1 MSNDEIPFSKKDQR
15 KLSAFLGNELLYD
28 YLSRKLDT
36 ERMRA
41 MDEVVAE
48 NREIQDEI
56 QSLNSALNYVEHM
69 AESDISESL
78 LEQVRQPVSYFQGLL
93 QKIQFHE
100 WPRGFKL
107 GLEAIFVVVMLTS
120 VAMFFP
126 WHYLAKWTW
135 KPANEV
141 VLSELKNEFKAPL
154 QTEDAIAAKELPNN
168 DTSEVKYQDE
178 GEDKIVA
185 KTQAPPAPVGKPAP
199 AAPKAAV
206 PPEKVIVTVQPEVQ
220 AASAAPHPSQKE
232 ASQSEDPSKLVET
245 VAGKRQG
252 WLYRGTV
259 SVVNQKA
266 TAEKFVAKITEFG
279 GRKAGEV
286 ELGWNK
292 PEGNYFHFTIPE
304 SKYQELEK
312 YLASYG
318 QLKIQKEKHDRI
330 MPDGII
336 RLILTVSESKKK
348 SP

>member
-1 MSNDEIPFSKKDQR
+1 MSKDEIPFSKKDQR

-28 YLSRKLDT
+28 YLSRNLDP

-56 QSLNSALNYVEHM
+56 QSLNSALNYVEHL

-78 LEQVRQPVSYFQGLL
+78 LEQVRLPVSYFQGLL

-107 GLEAIFVVVMLTS
+107 GLEAIFVVVMIAG
-120 VAMFFP
+120 VAVFFP
-126 WHYLAKWTW
+126 WHQLVKWTW
-135 KPANEV
+135 KNSNEV
-141 VLSELKNEFKAPL
+141 VLSELKNEFKGPQ

-168 DTSEVKYQDE
+168 IPAEVKYQDE
-178 GEDKIVA
+178 ATEKTPAKAETKEASAPPVAEVPAATPAPAKVAA
-185 KTQAPPAPVGKPAP
+185 KTPPAEAPPAPPKSNDSTT
-199 AAPKAAV
+199 AAAESNK
-206 PPEKVIVTVQPEVQ
+206 
-220 AASAAPHPSQKE
+220 SAA
-232 ASQSEDPSKLVET
+232 ET
-245 VAGKRQG
+245 AGGKRQG
-252 WLYRGTV
+252 WLYRGNV
-259 SVVNQKA
+259 SVVNLDA
-266 TAEKFVAKITEFG
+266 TTEKFVAKISEFG

-286 ELGWNK
+286 ELGWKK

-318 QLKIQKEKHDRI
+318 HLKIQKEKHDRV

-336 RLILTVSESKKK
+336 RLIVTVSESKKK